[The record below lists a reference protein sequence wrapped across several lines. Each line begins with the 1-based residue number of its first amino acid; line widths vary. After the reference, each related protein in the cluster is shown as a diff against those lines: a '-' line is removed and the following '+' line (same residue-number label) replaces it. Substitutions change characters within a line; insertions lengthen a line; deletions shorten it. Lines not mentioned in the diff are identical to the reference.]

1 MTDIDPTTLTQG
13 SDEWKAARVGSL
25 GGSRIADMLAKTK
38 TGWGAM
44 RANLAA
50 ELVAEKLTGVPY
62 EGFTSSAMERG
73 KEVEADARRAYA
85 FRTGFEVK
93 ETGLWKHPT
102 IKGTHASPDGLVGD
116 HGVVE
121 FKCPN
126 TSTHIETLRGAI
138 IPKVYREQQLWEMAC
153 TGREFCD
160 FVSFDPRL
168 PESMSLAIKRVH
180 LDAARLAEVEAEVRK
195 FLAEVDEAVAELR
208 RLYETGTLADQ
219 LRASL

>member
-1 MTDIDPTTLTQG
+1 MTDLTALIQG
-13 SDEWKAARVGSL
+13 TDEWRQARVGSP

-44 RANLAA
+44 RANLMA
-50 ELVAEKLTGVPY
+50 ELVAERLTGVPY
-62 EGFTSSAMERG
+62 EGYTSAAMERG

-85 FRTGFEVK
+85 FRTGNVVA
-93 ETGLWKHPT
+93 ETGLWVHPT

-116 HGVVE
+116 DGVVE

-126 TSTHIETLRGAI
+126 TATHLETLRGAI

-153 TGREFCD
+153 TGRQWCD

-168 PESMSLAIKRVH
+168 PESMSLSITRVR
-180 LDAARLAEVEAEVRK
+180 LDRERLAEVEAEVRIFLK
-195 FLAEVDEAVAELR
+195 ELDETVADLRQRYEGPSLAEQLK
-208 RLYETGTLADQ
+208 GSLA
-219 LRASL
+219 